1 MATEDTER
9 WNARYESGDAPVEPE
24 PNAWF
29 VANERHIDRAAAEAA
44 KGGRAP
50 ASLDLACGAGG
61 TLLWLARRGWNAA
74 GVDASD
80 AALALAS
87 AAAERAKVRSRVRLI
102 QADLD
107 TWRPPADAFDCVT
120 CFNFLDRRLW
130 PSLRLAVRP
139 GGLIAMRTFQ
149 TSALRLR
156 PHVNPAYL
164 LKPGELVELI
174 LGWGWTLLGTGD
186 QETGETSEAVLAQ
199 RPG

>member
-9 WNARYESGDAPVEPE
+9 WNERYRSGDAPIEPE
-24 PNAWF
+24 PNDWL
-29 VANERHIDRAAAEAA
+29 VANGRHFDHAAAEASLN
-44 KGGRAP
+44 GRVP

-61 TLLWLARRGWNAA
+61 TLLWLARRGWNAT

-80 AALALAS
+80 AALALARAS
-87 AAAERAKVRSRVRLI
+87 AEHAKLRSRICLI

-107 TWRPPADAFDCVT
+107 TWRPSADAFDCVT

-139 GGLIAMRTFQ
+139 GGLIAMQTFRE
-149 TSALRLR
+149 SVLMLR
-156 PHVNPAYL
+156 PHINPAYL
-164 LKPGELVELI
+164 LKPGEFVELV
-174 LGWGWTLLGTGD
+174 LGWGWTLLDTGGPRTGD
-186 QETGETSEAVLAQ
+186 MSEAVIAR